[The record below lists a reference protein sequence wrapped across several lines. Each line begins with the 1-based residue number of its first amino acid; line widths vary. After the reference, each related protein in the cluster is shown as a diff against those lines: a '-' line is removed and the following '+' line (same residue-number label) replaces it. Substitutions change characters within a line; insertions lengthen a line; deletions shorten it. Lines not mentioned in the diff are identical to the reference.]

1 MKMEANTVAVG
12 DITTDTT
19 ERMFSLMQSYYLN
32 VNREQFYQDLS
43 EKEYVITL
51 NDNGI
56 LRGFSTWTTFEHES
70 QDQRVNIIFSGDTI
84 IDRHCWG
91 SPALPLAWGRLM
103 LATLEDKPE
112 QLLYWLLTSKGYRTY
127 RFLPVFFKDF
137 YPCFQA
143 TTPHFEKALTVELG
157 QRKYGARFNT
167 ETWVVKARSGDQQL
181 RPGVADISS
190 QQLKK
195 GHIAFFVRTNPGH
208 AQGDE
213 LVCLAHCHRDNI
225 KSFILRKLLAYE
237 IEKPQSLL
245 L

>member
-1 MKMEANTVAVG
+1 MKLEANTVPVRDMAA
-12 DITTDTT
+12 DAS
-19 ERMFSLMQSYYLN
+19 EQMFDLMQSYYLN
-32 VNREQFYQDLS
+32 VNREQFLQDLA

-51 NDNGI
+51 HDDGI

-70 QDQRVNIIFSGDTI
+70 QGQRVKIIFSGDTI

-127 RFLPVFFKDF
+127 RFLPVFFREF

-143 TTPHFEKALTVELG
+143 KTPHFEKALAVELG
-157 QRKYGARFNT
+157 QWKYGDRFNT
-167 ETWVVKARSGDQQL
+167 ETWVVKARPGDQLL

-195 GHIAFFVRTNPGH
+195 GHIAFFARTNPGH
-208 AQGDE
+208 ARGDE
-213 LVCLAHCHRDNI
+213 LVCLARCHHDNI
-225 KSFILRKLLAYE
+225 KSFIMRKLLTYE
-237 IEKPQSLL
+237 IGKPQSLPQ
-245 L
+245 